1 MRQFPIQFRAHLLK
15 VPLVGAMVLY
25 LKGPSCVSKCKQ
37 TMGHKKEVN
46 DQRIFDGWREVAMKP
61 KGQSADANF
70 YYYEDA
76 TADVASMD
84 STAVYGNLADA
95 MKRLYSVVSKHVY
108 SGTCGSSPI
117 A

>member
-1 MRQFPIQFRAHLLK
+1 
-15 VPLVGAMVLY
+15 
-25 LKGPSCVSKCKQ
+25 
-37 TMGHKKEVN
+37 
-46 DQRIFDGWREVAMKP
+46 MKP

-95 MKRLYSVVSKHVY
+95 MKDSTVLFQNTYILEPAVVVP
-108 SGTCGSSPI
+108 SPEDDRT
-117 A
+117 